1 MQFEFG
7 THNKLGQ
14 QTMKQLFSYRYGVFV
29 DRLGWE
35 LPDATPGREVDQF
48 DRHDT
53 IHVIGRRS
61 DGTIAGTARLLPTT
75 KPYLLSSVF
84 PELMAG
90 QDIPAASDIWE
101 ISRFASVDLDQGVV
115 SGQADYWG
123 CRAVMAATVACA
135 MELGA
140 RRLIGV
146 SVMAIERILKRLGV
160 HAHRAGP
167 VMRLHG
173 HKVFAFWL
181 EIDDQTL
188 DALGVKPLASQPVIN
203 NRFCDPER
211 MAYFPTS
218 VQSDSYK

>member
-14 QTMKQLFSYRYGVFV
+14 QAMRELFAYRYDVFV

-35 LPDATPGREVDQF
+35 LPAATPGREVDQF

-53 IHVIGRRS
+53 IHVIGRRR
-61 DGTIAGTARLLPTT
+61 DGSIAGSARLLPTT
-75 KPYLLSSVF
+75 GPYLLSSVF

-90 QDIPAASDIWE
+90 QAIPAASDIWE
-101 ISRFASVDLDQGVV
+101 ISRFASVDLGQGVV

-123 CRAVMAATVACA
+123 CRDVMAATVSCA

-160 HAHRAGP
+160 NAHRAGP

-188 DALGVKPLASQPVIN
+188 NALGVEASAVQPVIN
-203 NRFCDPER
+203 HRFCAPER
-211 MAYFPTS
+211 M
-218 VQSDSYK
+218 SYSIPRVV